1 MILTKRVLHLSFV
14 QKDMKTANQQMVN
27 QLSNKLDYSGL
38 CEKSIRCDAE
48 MHREVRLLEMTY
60 CKIMS

>member
-1 MILTKRVLHLSFV
+1 MILTKCVLLINFV

-48 MHREVRLLEMTY
+48 MYREVRLLEMTY
-60 CKIMS
+60 YKIMS

>member
-1 MILTKRVLHLSFV
+1 MRLAYIF

-38 CEKSIRCDAE
+38 CEKSSHCDAE
-48 MHREVRLLEMTY
+48 MHCEVRILEMTY
-60 CKIMS
+60 YKIMS

>member
-1 MILTKRVLHLSFV
+1 
-14 QKDMKTANQQMVN
+14 MKTANQRMVN

-48 MHREVRLLEMTY
+48 MHREARLLEMTY
-60 CKIMS
+60 YKIMS